1 VSDAGTAAQHR
12 DATAATA
19 HRGRAE
25 SHDPELTLQ
34 LGVGL
39 GERVRLEVGRGAVA
53 QLVHLGD
60 VRLALG
66 VAAEVLQ
73 QHDAVA
79 RGLVDLGAR
88 RVGLPLVVAVE
99 QLRDAVLRE
108 LALELPLVAWHVVA
122 DGHEVLVLTE
132 RPLDLRAGRDDEIR
146 DAALERRL
154 LHDATEVLHVAALRH
169 DRVRDHLED
178 FESESKAAENVANF
192 LIPLVLSHDHLS
204 FSGAPL
210 NPASCR
216 TTRLT
221 YP

>member
-1 VSDAGTAAQHR
+1 M
-12 DATAATA
+12 
-19 HRGRAE
+19 
-25 SHDPELTLQ
+25 
-34 LGVGL
+34 
-39 GERVRLEVGRGAVA
+39 GRGAVA

-108 LALELPLVAWHVVA
+108 LALELPLAARHVVA
-122 DGHEVLVLTE
+122 DGHKVLVLTE

-154 LHDATEVLHVAALRH
+154 LHDAAEVLHVAAFRH

-178 FESESKAAENVANF
+178 FEREAEVTHHIADLQIF
-192 LIPLVLSHDHLS
+192 LVLSHGHSPFL
-204 FSGAPL
+204 
-210 NPASCR
+210 
-216 TTRLT
+216 RLT
-221 YP
+221 S